1 MKIYETMV
9 IVTPRISKE
18 DRDAQVEEILKR
30 IERINGKVL
39 KVDRWGMSKLAYPIK
54 NQTEGDYVLIYFT
67 GEEGDF
73 ANELASYYRVTP
85 NILRYIT
92 IRDYHFEKKMKKGVT
107 IEKILGIEIEEAKE
121 SDSEENNS
129 ESGE

>member
-9 IVTPRISKE
+9 IITPSISKE
-18 DRDAQVEEILKR
+18 ERDAQVEKILER

-39 KVDRWGMSKLAYPIK
+39 KVDRWGMRKLAYPIK
-54 NQTEGDYVLIYFT
+54 KLSEGDYVLIYFS

-73 ANELASYYRVTP
+73 ANQLNSYFRVTP
-85 NILRYIT
+85 DILRYMT

-107 IEKILGIEIEEAKE
+107 IEKILGIETEEE
-121 SDSEENNS
+121 TSENQEVQESEE
-129 ESGE
+129 

>member
-9 IVTPRISKE
+9 IITPTISKE
-18 DRDAQVEEILKR
+18 ERDAQVEEIQKR
-30 IERINGKVL
+30 IEKLNGKIL
-39 KVDRWGMSKLAYPIK
+39 KVDRWGMRKLAYPIK
-54 NQTEGDYVLIYFT
+54 KVNEGDYALIYFS

-73 ANELASYYRVTP
+73 SNELNTYFRVTP
-85 NILRYIT
+85 NILRYMT

-107 IEKILGIEIEEAKE
+107 IEKLLGIEEKAE
-121 SDSEENNS
+121 SEETQ

>member
-9 IVTPRISKE
+9 IITPNISKE
-18 DRDAQVEEILKR
+18 ERDAQIEEILKR
-30 IERINGKVL
+30 IEKINGKVL
-39 KVDRWGMSKLAYPIK
+39 KVDRWGMRKLAYPIK
-54 NQTEGDYVLIYFT
+54 KLNEGDYVLIYFS

-73 ANELASYYRVTP
+73 ANELSSYYRVTP

-107 IEKILGIEIEEAKE
+107 IEKLLGIEEKTE
-121 SDSEENNS
+121 SEETQ